1 MRLVLFSIYD
11 AAAGS
16 FMRPFPVASDKQA
29 HRAFKDLVTD
39 ADHPIG
45 KHPEDYTLHRLG
57 VFDDQTGEFHNEVN
71 EQQQTGLAVLAS
83 SRAINKEQMQMF
95 HNSLNGEAPNAE

>member
-11 AAAGS
+11 SAAGS
-16 FMRPFPVASDKQA
+16 FMRPFPVASDQQA

-57 VFDDQTGEFHNEVN
+57 VFDDQTGEFHNEIN
-71 EQQQTGLAVLAS
+71 EQQQTGLAVLAA
-83 SRAINKEQMQMF
+83 SRTVDTEQIELLQKSINGAD
-95 HNSLNGEAPNAE
+95 LNAV

>member
-11 AAAGS
+11 SAAGS
-16 FMRPFPVASDKQA
+16 FMRPFPVASDQQA

-57 VFDDQTGEFHNEVN
+57 VFDDQTGEFHNEIN
-71 EQQQTGLAVLAS
+71 EQQQT
-83 SRAINKEQMQMF
+83 IWNKD
-95 HNSLNGEAPNAE
+95 GESIERKMEICHHPTTPP